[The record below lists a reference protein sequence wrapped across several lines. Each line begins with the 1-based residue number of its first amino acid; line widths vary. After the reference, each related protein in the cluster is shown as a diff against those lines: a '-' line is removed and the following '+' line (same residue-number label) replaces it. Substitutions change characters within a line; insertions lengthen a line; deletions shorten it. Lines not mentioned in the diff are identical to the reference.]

1 MRMQACRSL
10 QIIYKYTLD
19 PPIKNCNY
27 EFIISKNIGYGQKV
41 DKQKRAVNKKTN
53 RKANFGDWG
62 CSINKLKKK
71 KKKKRTE
78 YYYKGMVQFLQSW
91 HCIIERERKKSR
103 DMKLIII

>member
-71 KKKKRTE
+71 KKN
-78 YYYKGMVQFLQSW
+78 VHS
-91 HCIIERERKKSR
+91 
-103 DMKLIII
+103 IIIRVWFSSCNPGIV

>member
-53 RKANFGDWG
+53 KKANFGDWG
-62 CSINKLKKK
+62 CSINKKKH
-71 KKKKRTE
+71 RQ

>member
-1 MRMQACRSL
+1 MYYESNNIIYMVTTQTHSQTHKNMGQIRMQACRSL

-41 DKQKRAVNKKTN
+41 DKQKRAVKKKTT

-62 CSINKLKKK
+62 C
-71 KKKKRTE
+71 
-78 YYYKGMVQFLQSW
+78 
-91 HCIIERERKKSR
+91 
-103 DMKLIII
+103 